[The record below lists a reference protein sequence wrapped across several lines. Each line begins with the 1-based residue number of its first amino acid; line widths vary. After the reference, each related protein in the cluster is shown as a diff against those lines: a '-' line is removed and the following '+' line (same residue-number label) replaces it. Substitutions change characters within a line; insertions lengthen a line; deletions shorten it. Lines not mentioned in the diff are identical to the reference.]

1 MDTLP
6 RKKVFWAVYIRLY
19 LFVSSCFCL
28 YHLHRYEQI
37 RTYTYLAHICS
48 YCICQDRHRYRQIWT
63 CFRNMYHIRWKI
75 CTAVLAK
82 WLGLLHGTGRSR
94 DRFWAQI
101 WEFFI
106 FEERTGPPVLRTD
119 LKPKIFFSKN
129 LVFSHQNEVFGYK
142 HICTDMHRYM
152 YICTDIALIHA
163 DIGRYIPHIHRYAQ
177 I

>member
-1 MDTLP
+1 MEDMHSSVSQVV
-6 RKKVFWAVYIRLY
+6 RAVD
-19 LFVSSCFCL
+19 C
-28 YHLHRYEQI
+28 
-37 RTYTYLAHICS
+37 
-48 YCICQDRHRYRQIWT
+48 
-63 CFRNMYHIRWKI
+63 
-75 CTAVLAK
+75 
-82 WLGLLHGTGRSR
+82 TGRSR

-106 FEERTGPPVLRTD
+106 FEERTGPPDLRMD

-152 YICTDIALIHA
+152 
-163 DIGRYIPHIHRYAQ
+163 Q